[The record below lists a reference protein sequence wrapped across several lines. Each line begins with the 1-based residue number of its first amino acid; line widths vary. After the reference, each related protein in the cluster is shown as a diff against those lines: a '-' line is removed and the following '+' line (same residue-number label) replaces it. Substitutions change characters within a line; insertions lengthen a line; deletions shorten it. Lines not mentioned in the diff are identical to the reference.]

1 MASILH
7 FLRAGPPPPQVAL
20 LPDSAFFTRSIPVPE
35 AAQPAEVALAVELG
49 LEAASP
55 FPLAQLYHGWYWRPG
70 SPHAL
75 AFAAYRRR
83 FAADEVATWAEAE
96 LVLPAFAA
104 TLGQTPAA
112 GAAVILPGKDELTG
126 VRWGAGPV
134 PEQVLTRPLPPEADE
149 RVRASAQAAL
159 LDELAANGPVI
170 ALAAAPAPLPATRDR
185 EVSFRQGDFASR
197 LDAAAVVAIDVRDKA
212 DLAALRRGRRRDVVL
227 WRTFTG
233 LAAAL
238 VLLSLGELALGSG
251 GAWQRAR
258 AQQLAAQRPLVDRIS
273 GVHELTRKIEELATK
288 RLMPLEMMTQLTGVD
303 LERKPPEIQFT
314 RIQADQSKGLFTLF
328 VEGKTTNPAKVSEYE
343 AALRQLPSI
352 AKVEAPISQVKGD
365 QAQFTLTA
373 VFKPEALLPKGEPA
387 PAAK

>member
-1 MASILH
+1 MASLLS
-7 FLRAGPPPPQVAL
+7 FLRAGPPPPRVAL

-35 AAQPAEVALAVELG
+35 GANPLEVAAAVELG

-83 FAADEVATWAEAE
+83 FAADEAATWADAE
-96 LVLPAFAA
+96 LVLPAFAT

-112 GAAVILPGKDELTG
+112 GTTVLLPGKDELTALL
-126 VRWGAGPV
+126 WSAGSV
-134 PEQVLTRPLPPEADE
+134 PARVLTRPLPPEADDDL
-149 RVRASAQAAL
+149 RAGAQAAL
-159 LDELAANGPVI
+159 LGELGATGPVI
-170 ALAAAPAPLPATRDR
+170 TLPSVPVPLPAMRDR
-185 EVSFRQGDFASR
+185 EVAFQSGDFAAR
-197 LDAAAVVAIDVRDKA
+197 LDAAATVTIDVRDKA
-212 DLAALRRGRRRDVVL
+212 DLAALRRGRRRDVGL
-227 WRTFTG
+227 WRTFTS

-238 VLLSLGELALGSG
+238 VLLGLGELALAG
-251 GAWQRAR
+251 GGVWQRAR
-258 AQQLAAQRPLVDRIS
+258 AQQWAAQKPLVDRIS

-288 RLMPLEMMTQLTGVD
+288 RLQPLEMMTQLTGVD

-314 RIQADQSKGLFTLF
+314 RIQADQSKGLYTLF

-343 AALRQLPSI
+343 AALRQLPAI

-373 VFKPEALLPKGEPA
+373 VFKPEALLPKEESA

>member
-1 MASILH
+1 MASILS
-7 FLRAGPPPPQVAL
+7 FLRAGPPPPREAL

-35 AAQPAEVALAVELG
+35 GAPPAEVAAAVELG

-83 FAADEVATWAEAE
+83 FAADEVANWADAE

-104 TLGQTPAA
+104 LLGQTPEA
-112 GAAVILPGKDELTG
+112 GASVIVPGKDELTG
-126 VRWGAGPV
+126 VLWGAGPV
-134 PEQVLTRPLPPEADE
+134 PERVLTHPLPPEADE
-149 RVRASAQAAL
+149 KVRAAAQAAL
-159 LDELAANGPVI
+159 LAELGGNGPMI
-170 ALAAAPAPLPATRDR
+170 ALAAAPVPLPATRDR
-185 EVSFRQGDFASR
+185 EVAFRHGDFASR
-197 LDAAAVVAIDVRDKA
+197 LDAAATVAIDVRDKA

-233 LAAAL
+233 LAAAI
-238 VLLSLGELALGSG
+238 VLMGLGELALAGG

-258 AQQLAAQRPLVDRIS
+258 AQQLAAQKPLVDKIS

-314 RIQADQSKGLFTLF
+314 RIQADQSKGLYTLF

-373 VFKPEALLPKGEPA
+373 VFKPDALLPREEPA

>member
-1 MASILH
+1 MASLLS
-7 FLRAGPPPPQVAL
+7 FLRAGPPPPRVAL

-35 AAQPAEVALAVELG
+35 GATPAEVTAAVELG

-83 FAADEVATWAEAE
+83 FSADEVTGWADAE

-104 TLGQTPAA
+104 TLGQTPDA
-112 GAAVILPGKDELTG
+112 GSAVVLPGKDEITG
-126 VRWGAGPV
+126 VLWGAGPV
-134 PEQVLTRPLPPEADE
+134 PERVLTRPLPPEADE
-149 RVRASAQAAL
+149 NVRAAAQTAL
-159 LDELAANGPVI
+159 LGDLGATGPV
-170 ALAAAPAPLPATRDR
+170 LTLPAAPAPEPATRDR
-185 EVSFRQGDFASR
+185 EVAFRSGDFTAR
-197 LDAAAVVAIDVRDKA
+197 LDGAATVAIDVRDKA

-227 WRTFTG
+227 WRTFTS

-238 VLLSLGELALGSG
+238 ILLGLGELALTG
-251 GAWQRAR
+251 GGVWQRTR
-258 AQQLAAQRPLVDRIS
+258 AQQLAAQKPLVDRIS

-288 RLMPLEMMTQLTGVD
+288 RLLPLEMMTQLTGVD

-314 RIQADQSKGLFTLF
+314 RIQADQSKGLYTLF

-352 AKVEAPISQVKGD
+352 AKVDAPISQVKGD

-373 VFKPEALLPKGEPA
+373 VFKPEALLPKEEPA

>member
-1 MASILH
+1 MASLLS
-7 FLRAGPPPPQVAL
+7 FLRAGPPPPRVAL

-35 AAQPAEVALAVELG
+35 GATPADVAAAIELG

-83 FAADEVATWAEAE
+83 FSADEVATWADAE

-104 TLGQTPAA
+104 TLGQTPAE
-112 GAAVILPGKDELTG
+112 GTAVVLPGKDELTA
-126 VRWGAGPV
+126 VLWSTGPV
-134 PEQVLTRPLPPEADE
+134 PTRVLTRPLPPEADE
-149 RVRASAQAAL
+149 AVRAGAQAAL
-159 LDELAANGPVI
+159 LAELGAAGPVI
-170 ALAAAPAPLPATRDR
+170 PLPAVPAPLPATRDR
-185 EVSFRQGDFASR
+185 EVAFRSGEFAAR
-197 LDAAAVVAIDVRDKA
+197 LDAAATVAIDVRDKA

-227 WRTFTG
+227 WRTFTSV
-233 LAAAL
+233 AVAL
-238 VLLSLGELALGSG
+238 VLLGLGELALAG
-251 GAWQRAR
+251 GAVWQRGR
-258 AQQLAAQRPLVDRIS
+258 AQQLAAQKPLVDKIS

-288 RLMPLEMMTQLTGVD
+288 RLQPLEMMTQLTGVD

-314 RIQADQSKGLFTLF
+314 RIQADQSKGLYTLF

-343 AALRQLPSI
+343 AALRQLPPI
-352 AKVEAPISQVKGD
+352 ATAEAPISQVKGD

-373 VFKPEALLPKGEPA
+373 VFKPEALLPKEEPA